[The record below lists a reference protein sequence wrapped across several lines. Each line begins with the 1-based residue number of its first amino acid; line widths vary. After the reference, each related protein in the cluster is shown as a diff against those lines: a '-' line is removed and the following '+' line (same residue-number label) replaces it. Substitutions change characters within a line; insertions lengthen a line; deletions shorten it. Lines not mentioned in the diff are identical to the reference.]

1 VRSEAEFQSIM
12 AQLQGGDKQA
22 VIPPMLV
29 GLHQAPPF
37 LDDNGRVHDCA
48 ALLRERQVQ
57 MRWSSTDNRPAQLTI
72 APLNW
77 QSPRSTDNRP
87 AGADA
92 LVVGGAPGVL
102 RQVHTGAPASTP

>member
-72 APLNW
+72 APLN
-77 QSPRSTDNRP
+77 
-87 AGADA
+87 
-92 LVVGGAPGVL
+92 
-102 RQVHTGAPASTP
+102 

>member
-1 VRSEAEFQSIM
+1 MPRRKLCSWLRIPYIVSGLCGRDHGWRGSYVRSEAEFQSIM

-29 GLHQAPPF
+29 GPHQAPPF

-57 MRWSSTDNRPAQLTI
+57 MRWP
-72 APLNW
+72 
-77 QSPRSTDNRP
+77 
-87 AGADA
+87 
-92 LVVGGAPGVL
+92 
-102 RQVHTGAPASTP
+102 